1 MTLPAFAAER
11 KRLHGISIDSWNAA
25 PAPAAVSRYLLP
37 QGAQQQTSRT
47 PLLLSIDATDRRTGH
62 LTVTYYGGSV
72 KNKIPVC
79 NNGSAYGTALSM

>member
-1 MTLPAFAAER
+1 MTLPAFAAEH
-11 KRLHGISIDSWNAA
+11 KRLQGTSIDSWYA
-25 PAPAAVSRYLLP
+25 APAAVGRYLLP

-79 NNGSAYGTALSM
+79 NNGSVYGTALSM